1 MLYYSRS
8 WIPVRSERKR
18 SLFFMNRKRGRF
30 VAKVSDQVVNI
41 ISPVLAKLGFELFD
55 VEFVKEGKSKFL
67 RIYID
72 KPGGITIEE
81 CVIASENIS
90 EALDQTEP
98 DPIPEAYYLEVSS
111 PGAER
116 PLKTAEAIENAINEW
131 VHLSFYSAVDGEKGV
146 EGRLIEVTDD
156 EYVLE
161 VKDKTRRIKKQ
172 FVKSNVS
179 LIRLAIEF

>member
-1 MLYYSRS
+1 MVK
-8 WIPVRSERKR
+8 IV
-18 SLFFMNRKRGRF
+18 
-30 VAKVSDQVVNI
+30 DQVKNI
-41 ISPVLAKLGFELFD
+41 ISPVITDLGFELFD
-55 VEFVKEGKSKFL
+55 LEFVKEGKSKYL

-81 CVIASENIS
+81 CVLASENIS

-116 PLKTAEAIENAINEW
+116 PLKTAEAVIEALNTNEW
-131 VHLSFYSAVDGEKGV
+131 VHLSFYAAVDGEKSA
-146 EGRLIEVTDD
+146 EGRLMEITETD
-156 EYVLE
+156 YVLE
-161 VKDKTRRIKKQ
+161 VKNKTRRLMKK
-172 FVKSNVS
+172 FAKSNVS